1 MRSRYL
7 RRRIE
12 AKVRESLAAF
22 PAVAVVG
29 PRQCGKSTLARA
41 LIGRRKDAVYLDL
54 ERPSDRRRLAEPELF
69 FDLHRNQ
76 LVCLDEIHRV
86 PELFAVLRGVID
98 ADRRPGRFLVLGS
111 ASRDLLRQSSESL
124 AGRIAYLELTPFLL
138 AEMPVRIRSIESL
151 WLRGG
156 FPESVLARSGVI
168 SSQWRRD
175 FVRTFL
181 ERDVPQFGV
190 RIPSGSIERLWRMCA
205 HHHGQLLNQSRLGE
219 SLGVSHTTI
228 RSYLELL
235 AATFMV
241 RLLPPLLPNLKKRL
255 VKSPRLFVRDSGILH
270 TLLDIETHD
279 DLLGHPVRGAS
290 WEGWVIEN
298 VLGSLPDWRGYYY
311 RTASGAEVDLVLEK
325 GQRRVAIECKASA
338 APAVSAGFWSA
349 LEDLGV
355 TEAWVIAPV
364 PDRYPIGKGVE
375 VASLPAFLEHAQTVL
390 GRRLR

>member
-1 MRSRYL
+1 MHDRYL
-7 RRRIE
+7 HRRLE
-12 AKVRESLAAF
+12 TSVRESLAAF

-69 FDLHRNQ
+69 FDLHRDQ

-138 AEMPVRIRSIESL
+138 IEMPVRIRSIESL

-156 FPESVLARSGVI
+156 FPESVLARSGAI

-181 ERDVPQFGV
+181 ERDVPQLGL
-190 RIPSGSIERLWRMCA
+190 RIPSGSLERLWRMCA

-228 RSYLELL
+228 RSYLELF

-311 RTASGAEVDLVLEK
+311 RTANGAEVDLVLEK

-338 APAVSAGFWSA
+338 APTVTVGFRSA
-349 LEDLGV
+349 LEDLDI

-364 PDRYPIGKGVE
+364 RDRYPIGKGVE
-375 VASLPAFLEHAQTVL
+375 VASLPAFLDHAQTGL
-390 GRRLR
+390 GQRSR

>member
-1 MRSRYL
+1 MHDRYL
-7 RRRIE
+7 HRRLE
-12 AKVRESLAAF
+12 TSVRGSLAAF

-69 FDLHRNQ
+69 FDLHRDQ

-138 AEMPVRIRSIESL
+138 IEMPVRIRSIESL

-156 FPESVLARSGVI
+156 FPESVLARSGAI

-181 ERDVPQFGV
+181 ERDVPQLGL
-190 RIPSGSIERLWRMCA
+190 RIPSGSLERLWRMCA

-228 RSYLELL
+228 RSYLELF

-311 RTASGAEVDLVLEK
+311 RTANGAEVDLVLEK

-338 APAVSAGFWSA
+338 APTVTVGFRSA
-349 LEDLGV
+349 LEDLDI

-364 PDRYPIGKGVE
+364 RDRYPIGKGVE
-375 VASLPAFLEHAQTVL
+375 VASLPAFLDHAQTGL
-390 GRRLR
+390 GQRSR